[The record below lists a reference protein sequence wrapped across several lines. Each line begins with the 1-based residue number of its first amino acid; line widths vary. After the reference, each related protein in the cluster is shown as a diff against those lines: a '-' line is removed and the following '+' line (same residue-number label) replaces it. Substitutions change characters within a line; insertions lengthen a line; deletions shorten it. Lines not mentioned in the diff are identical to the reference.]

1 MVPSDFK
8 QTLGRF
14 LSGVT
19 VIGAESEGTPH
30 GMTASAFL
38 SVSLDPPLVLVSVAR
53 SARMH
58 EVLARAARWSATILA
73 GDQAALS
80 NHFAGYGA
88 ADPQWIREAGAAP
101 RLDGGLAW
109 VDCSPW
115 AAYDG
120 GDHTLYVGRV
130 EACGWRDGGEP
141 LTYFRGKYRDLAP
154 VAG

>member
-1 MVPSDFK
+1 MISPADFK

-19 VIGAESEGTPH
+19 VIAADVDGTPH

-38 SVSLDPPLVLVSVAR
+38 SVSIDPPLVLVSVGKTAKTH
-53 SARMH
+53 AI
-58 EVLARAARWSATILA
+58 LATASRWSASILA

-88 ADPQWIREAGAAP
+88 ADPVWVREAGAAP
-101 RLDGGLAW
+101 RLDGALAW

-120 GDHTLYVGRV
+120 GDHTLYVGKV
-130 EACGWRDGGEP
+130 EACGWRDAEP
-141 LTYFRGKYRDLAP
+141 LTYFRGRYRDLQP
-154 VAG
+154 